1 MTPFH
6 IEQTFRGTR
15 EKFWQVLF
23 HPEYPATVGK
33 LTGVKSHELLELTDH
48 GDRITRVIRSE
59 PKRDLPAAVR
69 KITGASLVYVER
81 ATLYKAEHRQEFT
94 VELEKLQK
102 RADIAGRYTLEE
114 VEPGVIRRVGDASIE
129 IKVPLLGKRIEKAV
143 VEDLTNSH
151 AITAKVIQ
159 SWLDGEMPG

>member
-15 EKFWQVLF
+15 DEFWRVLF
-23 HPEYPATVGK
+23 HPEYPAAVAK
-33 LTGVKSHELLELTDH
+33 LTGVKSHELVELTDH

-69 KITGASLVYVER
+69 KITGASLVYLEHS
-81 ATLYKAEHRQEFT
+81 TLYKAEHRHEFR
-94 VELEKLQK
+94 VELEKLQN
-102 RADIAGRYTLEE
+102 RADIAGRYTVEE
-114 VEPGVIRRVGDASIE
+114 VEPGVVRRVGDATIE
-129 IKVPLLGKRIEKAV
+129 IKVPLLGKRIEKGV
-143 VEDLTNSH
+143 VEDLTSSH

-159 SWLDGEMPG
+159 AWLDGEMPD